1 MTHNIPLTHVEKH
14 SKAISDTKHTQVSN
28 LQNHIQ
34 EILGDTHYTFLQG
47 SYANDT
53 SIADINDVDIVA
65 VRKSTYSSIHS
76 EVETSGSVNWDTIFS
91 EIEFKLKN
99 QNLYNWTIDRGDKCI
114 TVKTINFKADIV
126 PSVQVGRDIKVDPI
140 VIYSFK
146 TNTEIINYPKTHI
159 DNGVKKHDITN
170 KNFKPMV
177 RMFKNWSLNHF
188 NNSGIVSSYQI
199 ESLVYNSDN
208 ENFTNDYAL
217 SFILIGL
224 SILDLLKNKSNIIC
238 SVCGSEDI
246 TSNWNSSDKQVFE
259 ETLTKSLNHAI
270 TAYKASTIQDAQS
283 YWLKA
288 YNY

>member
-14 SKAISDTKHTQVSN
+14 SKAISDTKRTQVSN

-65 VRKSTYSSIHS
+65 VRKNTYSSVHS
-76 EVETSGSVNWDTIFS
+76 EIETSGSVDWNTIFS
-91 EIEFKLKN
+91 EIETKLTN
-99 QNLYNWTIDRGDKCI
+99 QNLYKWTINRGDKCI
-114 TVKTINFKADIV
+114 TVETSTFKADIV
-126 PSVQVGRDIKVDPI
+126 PSVQVGRDIKADPI
-140 VIYSFK
+140 VIHSFK
-146 TNTEIINYPKTHI
+146 LGSEIINYPKTHI
-159 DNGVKKHDITN
+159 DNGVKKHDLTN

-188 NNSGIVSSYQI
+188 NNSGVVSSYHI